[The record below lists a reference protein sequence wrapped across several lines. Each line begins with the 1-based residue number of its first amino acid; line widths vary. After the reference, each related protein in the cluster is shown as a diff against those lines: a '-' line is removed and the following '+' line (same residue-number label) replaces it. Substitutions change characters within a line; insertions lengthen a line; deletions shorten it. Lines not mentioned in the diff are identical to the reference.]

1 MPAKLSRA
9 ATTEQVIQEETDRH
23 SPLNTKVLDDAR
35 RWLLSLCIKLIMHF
49 TDFIR
54 RTHRWTGWVG
64 GCRKLIHVRSLASAL
79 PETGVILSSNRVGQK
94 GLKTSVKHVAM
105 GIASQ
110 IDFY

>member
-1 MPAKLSRA
+1 MPAKLCQA
-9 ATTEQVIQEETDRH
+9 ATTEQVIQEKTDRH

-54 RTHRWTGWVG
+54 TTHRWTGWVG
-64 GCRKLIHVRSLASAL
+64 GCRKLIHVRSLALAL